1 MSGMGRKHP
10 SEALLAPDS
19 HTVPMAEGQLLEA
32 HMGLCSEEGR
42 AAAMGSPITA
52 STHADQ

>member
-1 MSGMGRKHP
+1 MGRKHP